1 MHILYVADGDS
12 KYGAPNSLLQLV
24 SEIRKIDSTLKV
36 SVVVTKNSDR
46 IEDYQKLGCDVYRV
60 FYEPFYQGIPYEYWK
75 VPIKLIF
82 RGILYLYGCCVS
94 VGELERQLDM
104 EKVDII
110 HANSSRED
118 FGARVAEEYG
128 IPLVWH
134 IREFS
139 DLHYRCFSYRRNY
152 IDYMNQS
159 ACRFIAVS
167 DAVRA
172 HWIKKGIQ
180 REKINCVYNGIS
192 QRDIVIKSEDALICN
207 NKQLR
212 MALLG
217 CISSTKGQ
225 AWAIEAIKKLADEKI
240 YISLDIIGDGAKA
253 YIKKLKKKIYGYG
266 LQDLIAFKGYL
277 KNPGEQ
283 LYQYDIG
290 LMCSK
295 DEGFGRVTVEYMMAG
310 LCVIASDTGANKELI
325 EDGESGLI
333 YQYGNTES
341 LVNTIKKCIDNPEDR
356 CRIAK
361 CGCIRAN
368 QEFTA
373 ERNAKRICEI
383 YKSILEHVEK

>member
-1 MHILYVADGDS
+1 MNVLLIADGDI
-12 KYGAPNSLLQLV
+12 KYGASHSLFQMAKEL
-24 SEIRKIDSTLKV
+24 SS
-36 SVVVTKNSDR
+36 
-46 IEDYQKLGCDVYRV
+46 
-60 FYEPFYQGIPYEYWK
+60 FYEINIQIVMPVTAGFKGELDTGIKVLYIRYSPFYQGIPADRWK
-75 VPIKLIF
+75 FPIKYIV
-82 RGILYLYGCCVS
+82 RGIMYWFGRICAVN
-94 VGELERQLDM
+94 ELEKQLD
-104 EKVDII
+104 I
-110 HANSSRED
+110 HKIDLIHSNSSRED
-118 FGARVAEEYG
+118 LGALIANKYK
-128 IPLVWH
+128 IPLIWH
-134 IREFS
+134 IREFGDRDYS
-139 DLHYRCFSYRRNY
+139 CYSYRKNY

>member
-1 MHILYVADGDS
+1 MYWFGRICAVNELE
-12 KYGAPNSLLQLV
+12 KQLD
-24 SEIRKIDSTLKV
+24 IHKID
-36 SVVVTKNSDR
+36 
-46 IEDYQKLGCDVYRV
+46 
-60 FYEPFYQGIPYEYWK
+60 
-75 VPIKLIF
+75 LIH
-82 RGILYLYGCCVS
+82 S
-94 VGELERQLDM
+94 
-104 EKVDII
+104 
-110 HANSSRED
+110 NSSRED
-118 FGARVAEEYG
+118 LGALIANKYK
-128 IPLVWH
+128 IPLIWH
-134 IREFS
+134 IREFGDRDYS
-139 DLHYRCFSYRRNY
+139 CYSYRKNY

-356 CRIAK
+356 SRIAK